1 MFINRCRYYSLR
13 SEDKTLSDSIIEER
27 IIFVLFNII
36 IIHHSSVRS
45 CPFVYHI
52 FICGSLSLAI
62 YFPFSSY
69 PKMAQPAPPPR
80 VSRTLSFFCI
90 LSLTLFVYSSRHLLI
105 NHISMLFEQHF
116 KQHFVLKILN
126 HKLSNVIINLKLKSS
141 MFDIYIYFFQ
151 NKT

>member
-52 FICGSLSLAI
+52 FICGS
-62 YFPFSSY
+62 SY

-80 VSRTLSFFCI
+80 VSRTLSFFLYFI
-90 LSLTLFVYSSRHLLI
+90 V
-105 NHISMLFEQHF
+105 N
-116 KQHFVLKILN
+116 
-126 HKLSNVIINLKLKSS
+126 IICL
-141 MFDIYIYFFQ
+141 FFQ
-151 NKT
+151 TSAHQPYLDAIRATLQAAFCIENFESQVVERHNKPEVEVKYV